1 MLYLLSL
8 TLLWHPSLF
17 WVSCEPFFQSA
28 FLKFDR
34 HHSGK
39 TSRYLLEFVCFITV
53 LSFAPSFNLRLILWE
68 AGVSVSN
75 KVLEC
80 LVLRSETSI
89 EQYEYFT
96 CSLYFQNASTPL
108 TPRWRATLSPWRRW
122 YSWPFTRDVRV
133 GTIKVKISFHSLSNL
148 MWNTQSNLREC
159 CTQPNKCCP

>member
-1 MLYLLSL
+1 MKISVYYFVTSCIIPRDYNISGRINLMEIPVLLHMLHFWKVRYIFMYSIYIQVLIAHAILTFTHLVVTPIPFLSL
-8 TLLWHPSLF
+8 L
-17 WVSCEPFFQSA
+17 EPFFQSA

-89 EQYEYFT
+89 
-96 CSLYFQNASTPL
+96 
-108 TPRWRATLSPWRRW
+108 
-122 YSWPFTRDVRV
+122 
-133 GTIKVKISFHSLSNL
+133 
-148 MWNTQSNLREC
+148 
-159 CTQPNKCCP
+159 